1 MSLYL
6 FRPFLEHKTLMLAV
20 IAIARDIAR
29 SLEVSV
35 ETPLAESCRAV
46 GANRTSVY
54 EQKKRVLARLEEL
67 AGARPGRPCEP
78 EVTPSGEGD
87 ATAQQLTIEIL
98 EHRLEHPGA
107 MVRHQGRTHYS
118 AGLRR
123 LVLARHDRWTGS
135 LEAFAAAVR
144 VPLDTLRDWLRRDR
158 EAALGE
164 PAAQAPAVA
173 VPHGASELARQ
184 VAEFWQV
191 WEGPTR
197 AFIGQAAGRFGLST
211 AQVARLLRVLGCIAP
226 RRKKPPRYRGET
238 HPLSPGAMLVTDGKQ
253 LDVELTGSRRRTH
266 RNWQGIVDQTTG
278 CDTAVVV
285 TAEECA
291 AGAARAHD
299 RSLELLGG
307 AVPKGLLHDNK
318 PCYDDEELRRHV
330 EQCGTTM
337 IPATPGR
344 GENKAILEGAFGL
357 WEQRVGTI
365 RLDDTNT
372 ETLITSAVS
381 ECVRAYTA
389 ATNRVPRVEWDGR
402 SRLDVLRE
410 ACPSEKQQRR
420 DALFLRQLKADHDPS
435 RRRLPRPNPVSGPL
449 LDEVFR
455 RLELLDKDPKGA
467 LRRHLSVCEPAAIR
481 RAAAIVTAKRASGSI
496 EERYLH
502 RYLAKVIQNQQHE
515 LELERAAEELL
526 DLCQAEAQLW
536 TEGEEQDYERLVN
549 DGLSKDELSL
559 AVAEHAAHAGL
570 PVQTAYW
577 TRKLMELLGSAMETV
592 QTVKQHLVR
601 LYEADPQRRLAL
613 IDRIAALEHSLA

>member
-1 MSLYL
+1 MSLSL
-6 FRPFLEHKTLMLAV
+6 PRALLKHETLMLAV
-20 IAIARDIAR
+20 LTIARDIAR

-35 ETPLAESCRAV
+35 DAPLARSCQAV

-54 EQKKRVLARLEEL
+54 EQAGRVLASLEEL
-67 AGARPGRPCEP
+67 AGARPGRPSEP
-78 EVTPSGEGD
+78 EVTPSSGD
-87 ATAQQLTIEIL
+87 DPTAQQLTIEIL
-98 EHRLEHPGA
+98 EHQLEHPGA
-107 MVRHQGRTHYS
+107 MVRHRGRTHYS
-118 AGLRR
+118 SGLRR
-123 LVLARHDRWTGS
+123 LILAKQDRWTGT

-144 VPLDTLRDWLRRDR
+144 VPLDTLRDWLQRDR
-158 EAALGE
+158 EATLGE
-164 PAAQAPAVA
+164 PVAQAPAVA
-173 VPHGASELARQ
+173 VPRDASELTRQ

-226 RRKKPPRYRGET
+226 RRRKPPRYRGET
-238 HPLSPGAMLVTDGKQ
+238 HPLSPGTMLVTDGKQ
-253 LDVELTGSRRRTH
+253 LDVALTGSRRRTH
-266 RNWQGIVDQTTG
+266 RTWQGIVDQTTG
-278 CDTAVVV
+278 CDTAVVI

-291 AGAARAHD
+291 AGAARALD
-299 RSLELLGG
+299 RSLELL
-307 AVPKGLLHDNK
+307 ASVVPQGLLHDNK
-318 PCYDDEELRRHV
+318 PCYDDAELRRQA

-372 ETLITSAVS
+372 ETLITSAVA

-389 ATNRVPRVEWDGR
+389 GTNRVPRLEWDGR

-410 ACPSEKQQRR
+410 ACPSEEQRRR

-435 RRRLPRPNPVSGPL
+435 RRRLPKPNPVSAPL
-449 LDEVFR
+449 LNEVFR
-455 RLELLDKDPKGA
+455 RLELLDRDPKGA
-467 LRRHLSVCEPAAIR
+467 LRRYLSVCEPAAIR
-481 RAAAIVTAKRASGSI
+481 RAAAIVTARRESGAL

-515 LELERAAEELL
+515 LDLERAAEELF
-526 DLCQAEAQLW
+526 DLCRVEGQLW
-536 TEGEEQDYERLVN
+536 TEGEERDYQRLVN
-549 DGLSKDELSL
+549 DGLSKDELL
-559 AVAEHAAHAGL
+559 LVVAEHAAHAGL
-570 PVQTAYW
+570 PVQTVYW

>member
-1 MSLYL
+1 
-6 FRPFLEHKTLMLAV
+6 MLAV
-20 IAIARDIAR
+20 LTIARDISDTLDVAMDA
-29 SLEVSV
+29 
-35 ETPLAESCRAV
+35 PLAESCRAV

-54 EQKKRVLARLEEL
+54 EQKKRVLASLEEL

-78 EVTPSGEGD
+78 EVTPSSED
-87 ATAQQLTIEIL
+87 DPTAQQLTIELL

-107 MVRHQGRTHYS
+107 MVRHRGRTRYS

-123 LVLARHDRWTGS
+123 LVLARHDRWTGT
-135 LEAFAAAVR
+135 LEAFGAAVR

-158 EAALGE
+158 EAALDE
-164 PAAQAPAVA
+164 PVAQAPALS
-173 VPHGASELARQ
+173 VPQDASELTRQ
-184 VAEFWQV
+184 VAEFWQI
-191 WEGPTR
+191 WEGSTR
-197 AFIGQAAGRFGLST
+197 AFIGQAAGRFDLST

-226 RRKKPPRYRGET
+226 RRRKPPRYRGET

-253 LDVELTGSRRRTH
+253 LDVELTGSRRRTY

-278 CDTAVVV
+278 CDTAVVI
-285 TAEECA
+285 TAEEGA
-291 AGAARAHD
+291 AGAARALE
-299 RSLELLGG
+299 RSLALLGG
-307 AVPKGLLHDNK
+307 VVPEGLLHDNK
-318 PCYDDEELRRHV
+318 PCYDDGDLRRQV

-372 ETLITSAVS
+372 ETLITSAVA

-402 SRLDVLRE
+402 SRLDVLRD
-410 ACPSEKQQRR
+410 ACPSEAQRRR

-435 RRRLPRPNPVSGPL
+435 RRRLPRSNPVSAPL

-455 RLELLDKDPKGA
+455 RLGLLDKDPTGA
-467 LRRHLSVCEPAAIR
+467 LRRHLSACEPAAIR
-481 RAAAIVTAKRASGSI
+481 RAAAIVTAKRESGALDQ
-496 EERYLH
+496 RYLH

-515 LELERAAEELL
+515 LELERAAEELF
-526 DLCQAEAQLW
+526 DLCRAEAQLW

-549 DGLSKDELSL
+549 DGLSKDELLL
-559 AVAEHAAHAGL
+559 AVAEHAAHAGM
-570 PVQTAYW
+570 PVQSVYW
-577 TRKLMELLGSAMETV
+577 TRMLLELLASATESIQM
-592 QTVKQHLVR
+592 VKQHLVR

-613 IDRIAALEHSLA
+613 IDRITALEHSLA